1 MRQTCV
7 FRQALTNHR
16 DANINAE
23 ELFVRV
29 LGKLYFKFPPKIH
42 ARTDTFDLRTLR
54 REGIEKTSEPQRN
67 GRRGQEAAEKKP
79 EQEAKGRD
87 VFKALPGTFDLRT
100 LRWEGIGK
108 ASKRQ
113 RNARRIRKRPRK
125 NGTRAKG
132 RDVFKAFLTSKP
144 Q

>member
-67 GRRGQEAAEKKP
+67 ARRG
-79 EQEAKGRD
+79 
-87 VFKALPGTFDLRT
+87 
-100 LRWEGIGK
+100 
-108 ASKRQ
+108 
-113 RNARRIRKRPRK
+113 RKRPRK
-125 NGTRAKG
+125 NPNKSEGKG
-132 RDVFKAFLTSKP
+132 CIQNHNKP
-144 Q
+144 